1 MLGVLC
7 QYCGPDVY
15 VELQS
20 VLVSGIENNIERDA
34 EAVLEH
40 PELLEKLSRSSSS
53 SASDGNERV
62 SQNLRKLF
70 KCHKICCKTITVG
83 ALSMHCCSCISIV
96 LIRKLHF
103 LILAKHLT
111 RVLTSVARL
120 FHHRQ

>member
-1 MLGVLC
+1 MGVLC

-40 PELLEKLSRSSSS
+40 PELLEKLSHSSSSS

-62 SQNLRKLF
+62 SQNLRKL
-70 KCHKICCKTITVG
+70 
-83 ALSMHCCSCISIV
+83 LSAIKYV
-96 LIRKLHF
+96 VKQLP
-103 LILAKHLT
+103 
-111 RVLTSVARL
+111 
-120 FHHRQ
+120 

>member
-1 MLGVLC
+1 M
-7 QYCGPDVY
+7 Y

-53 SASDGNERV
+53 SSASDGNERV

-70 KCHKICCKTITVG
+70 
-83 ALSMHCCSCISIV
+83 
-96 LIRKLHF
+96 
-103 LILAKHLT
+103 
-111 RVLTSVARL
+111 
-120 FHHRQ
+120 